1 VLPATR
7 ALPEAIDNRSTDC
20 LTPSLSKDLMV
31 AIIKAPCDEQVIA
44 HKVPNRPVPCPQDVS
59 RAVLIATIL
68 ASSMVF
74 IDGSAVNVALPT
86 LQRQLGASAAQA
98 QWVVESYALFLA
110 ALLLVGGVLGD
121 RFGRKRVFILGT
133 ALFAATSVW
142 CGLSPNIEMLI
153 VARAA
158 QGVAAALLTP
168 ASLAIISAAFRD
180 ETERGRAIGTWSG
193 FTAITSAFGPVLGG
207 WLVENASWRWVFF
220 INVPLAVVVLTV
232 ALRGVPES
240 RDEEAGRL
248 DVIGAVLV
256 TIGLG
261 ALVFGLIDAPVRGW
275 GNPVVLA
282 SLLTGVVGLVAF
294 IFAETRVPSPMM
306 PLGLFR
312 SPTFGGANLLTLLLY
327 GAFGGA
333 LFWLPFNLIQVQE
346 YSAIEA
352 GAALLPAISILFAL
366 SRWTGGLIGRYGA
379 RLPLTVGPSIVALAF
394 LLFTLPGT
402 GGSYWSTFFP
412 AAIVLGIGMA
422 ISVPPLTTAVMSA
435 VPRHQAG
442 TASGINNAVARTAG
456 LIAIAAFGVVVTTVF
471 NRELSSRLDA
481 IPTLSP
487 ATRQAVDAQRL
498 DLAAAHPPE
507 GTTPD
512 TAAAIDE
519 AIDASFV
526 AGFRVAMVIG
536 AAMALLGAAAAWR
549 LVEGKN
555 EKPDLTVVRAGR

>member
-1 VLPATR
+1 
-7 ALPEAIDNRSTDC
+7 
-20 LTPSLSKDLMV
+20 MV
-31 AIIKAPCDEQVIA
+31 AILQAPCDEQVIA
-44 HKVPNRPVPCPQDVS
+44 HTVPARPVPCPKNVG

-74 IDGSAVNVALPT
+74 IDSSAVNVALPT
-86 LQRQLGASAAQA
+86 IQRELGASAAQA

-110 ALLLVGGVLGD
+110 ALLLVGGALGD
-121 RFGRKRVFILGT
+121 HYGRKRIFVLGT
-133 ALFAATSVW
+133 VLFAATSVW
-142 CGLSPNIEMLI
+142 CGLSPTIEMLI

-168 ASLAIISAAFRD
+168 ASLAIISAAFTD

-193 FTAITSAFGPVLGG
+193 FTAITAALGPVLGG

-220 INVPLAVVVLTV
+220 INLPLAVVVVAV

-248 DVIGAVLV
+248 DVIGAVLA

-261 ALVFGLIDAPVRGW
+261 ALVFGLIEGPVRGW

-282 SLLTGVVGLVAF
+282 SLVIGVAGLIGFLV
-294 IFAETRVPSPMM
+294 AETRVPSPMM
-306 PLGLFR
+306 PLALFR
-312 SPTFGGANLLTLLLY
+312 SRTFSGANLLTFLLY

-333 LFWLPFNLIQVQE
+333 LFWLPFNLIQVQG
-346 YSAIEA
+346 YTATEA
-352 GAALLPAISILFAL
+352 GAALLPAILIIFAL
-366 SRWTGGLIGRYGA
+366 SRWTGALIGRYGA
-379 RLPLTVGPSIVALAF
+379 RLPLTIGPSIAALAF
-394 LLFTLPGT
+394 LLFALPGT
-402 GGSYWSTFFP
+402 EGSYWTTFFP
-412 AAIVLGIGMA
+412 AAVVLGIGIA
-422 ISVPPLTTAVMSA
+422 ITVPPLTTAVMSA
-435 VPRHQAG
+435 VPQQQAG

-456 LIAIAAFGVVVTTVF
+456 LIAIAVFGVIVTTVF
-471 NRELSSRLDA
+471 NRELTSQLDA
-481 IPTLSP
+481 MSTLSQ

-526 AGFRVAMVIG
+526 AGFRVAMLIG

-549 LVEGKN
+549 LVEGKSA
-555 EKPDLTVVRAGR
+555 KPGLTVVPASR

>member
-1 VLPATR
+1 
-7 ALPEAIDNRSTDC
+7 
-20 LTPSLSKDLMV
+20 MV
-31 AIIKAPCDEQVIA
+31 AIFKAPCDEQVIA
-44 HKVPNRPVPCPQDVS
+44 HAVPTRPVPCPKDVS

-74 IDGSAVNVALPT
+74 IDSSAVNVALPT
-86 LQRQLGASAAQA
+86 IQRELGASAAQA

-121 RFGRKRVFILGT
+121 RFGRKRIFILGT
-133 ALFAATSVW
+133 VLFASTSVW

-153 VARAA
+153 AARAA

-180 ETERGRAIGTWSG
+180 KTERGRAIGTWSG
-193 FTAITSAFGPVLGG
+193 FTAITAAFGPVLGG

-220 INVPLAVVVLTV
+220 INLPLAVVVVAV

-240 RDEEAGRL
+240 RDEGAGRL
-248 DVIGAVLV
+248 DIIGAVLA

-261 ALVFGLIDAPVRGW
+261 ALVFGLIEGPARGW

-282 SLLTGVVGLVAF
+282 SLLIGVAGLVAF
-294 IFAETRVPSPMM
+294 IAAETRVPSPMM
-306 PLGLFR
+306 PLALFR
-312 SPTFGGANLLTLLLY
+312 SPTFGGANLLTFLLY

-333 LFWLPFNLIQVQE
+333 LFWLPFNLIQVQG
-346 YSAIEA
+346 YTATEA
-352 GAALLPAISILFAL
+352 GAALLPAILIIFAL
-366 SRWTGGLIGRYGA
+366 SRQTGALIGRYGA
-379 RLPLTVGPSIVALAF
+379 RLPLTIGPLIVTLAF
-394 LLFTLPGT
+394 LLFAIPGT
-402 GGSYWSTFFP
+402 EGSYWTTFFP
-412 AAIVLGIGMA
+412 AAVVLGIGMA
-422 ISVPPLTTAVMSA
+422 ITVPPLTTAVMSE
-435 VPRHQAG
+435 VPQQQAG

-456 LIAIAAFGVVVTTVF
+456 LIAIAVFGVIVTAVF
-471 NRELSSRLDA
+471 NRELTSRLDA
-481 IPTLSP
+481 MPTLAP

-507 GTTPD
+507 GTAPD
-512 TAAAIDE
+512 TAAAIDG

-549 LVEGKN
+549 LVAGKTTQ
-555 EKPDLTVVRAGR
+555 PDLEVATAGR

>member
-1 VLPATR
+1 
-7 ALPEAIDNRSTDC
+7 
-20 LTPSLSKDLMV
+20 MV

-44 HKVPNRPVPCPQDVS
+44 HKVPTQPVPCPKDVS

-74 IDGSAVNVALPT
+74 IDGSAVNVALPM

-110 ALLLVGGVLGD
+110 ALLLVGGMLGD
-121 RFGRKRVFILGT
+121 RFGRKRVFVLGT

-180 ETERGRAIGTWSG
+180 EMERGRAIGTWSG
-193 FTAITSAFGPVLGG
+193 FTAITAAFGPVLGG

-220 INVPLAVVVLTV
+220 INVPLAVIVLVV

-248 DVIGAVLV
+248 DVIGAVLA

-261 ALVFGLIDAPVRGW
+261 ALVFGLIEAPVRGW

-294 IFAETRVPSPMM
+294 IFAETRAPSPMM

-346 YSAIEA
+346 YSATEA
-352 GAALLPAISILFAL
+352 GAALLPAILILFAL
-366 SRWTGGLIGRYGA
+366 SRWTGALIGRYGA

-394 LLFTLPGT
+394 LLFTLSGT
-402 GGSYWSTFFP
+402 EGSYWTTFFP
-412 AAIVLGIGMA
+412 AAVVLGIGMA
-422 ISVPPLTTAVMSA
+422 ITVPPLTTAVLSA

-456 LIAIAAFGVVVTTVF
+456 LIAIAVFGIVVTTVF
-471 NRELSSRLDA
+471 NRELTSRLDA
-481 IPTLSP
+481 LPTLSP

-507 GTTPD
+507 GTPSD

-536 AAMALLGAAAAWR
+536 AAMALFGAAAAWQ
-549 LVEGKN
+549 LVEGTRPKSDFAV
-555 EKPDLTVVRAGR
+555 ERTGR

>member
-1 VLPATR
+1 
-7 ALPEAIDNRSTDC
+7 
-20 LTPSLSKDLMV
+20 MV
-31 AIIKAPCDEQVIA
+31 AIFKAPCDEEVIL
-44 HKVPNRPVPCPQDVS
+44 HKVPTRPVPCPKDVG
-59 RAVLIATIL
+59 RAVLISTIL

-74 IDGSAVNVALPT
+74 IDSSAVNVALPT
-86 LQRQLGASAAQA
+86 LQRELSASAAQA

-121 RFGRKRVFILGT
+121 RFGRKRIFVLGT
-133 ALFAATSVW
+133 VLFAATSVW

-168 ASLAIISAAFRD
+168 ASLAIISAAFND

-193 FTAITSAFGPVLGG
+193 FTAITAAFGPVLGG

-220 INVPLAVVVLTV
+220 INLPLAVVVVAV

-240 RDEEAGRL
+240 RDEAAGRL
-248 DVIGAVLV
+248 DVVGAVLA

-261 ALVFGLIDAPVRGW
+261 ALVFGLIEGPVRGW

-282 SLLTGVVGLVAF
+282 SLLTGVAGVVAF
-294 IFAETRVPSPMM
+294 VLAETRVPSPMM

-346 YSAIEA
+346 YTATEA
-352 GAALLPAISILFAL
+352 GAALLPAILILFAL
-366 SRWTGGLIGRYGA
+366 SRRTGALIGRYGA
-379 RLPLTVGPSIVALAF
+379 RLPLTIGPSIVALAF

-402 GGSYWSTFFP
+402 AGSYWTTFFP

-422 ISVPPLTTAVMSA
+422 ITVPPLTTAVMSA
-435 VPRHQAG
+435 VPRQQAG

-456 LIAIAAFGVVVTTVF
+456 LIAIAVFGVIVTSVF
-471 NRELSSRLDA
+471 NRELTSRLDA
-481 IPTLSP
+481 IPDLSP

-507 GTTPD
+507 GTPAE

-536 AAMALLGAAAAWR
+536 AAMALLGAAAAWQ
-549 LVEGKN
+549 LVEGKKA
-555 EKPDLTVVRAGR
+555 KPELTVVRTGR

>member
-1 VLPATR
+1 
-7 ALPEAIDNRSTDC
+7 
-20 LTPSLSKDLMV
+20 MV
-31 AIIKAPCDEQVIA
+31 AILQAPCDEQVIV
-44 HKVPNRPVPCPQDVS
+44 HKVPTRPVPCPKDVS

-74 IDGSAVNVALPT
+74 IDSSAVNVALPT
-86 LQRQLGASAAQA
+86 IQRELGASAAQA

-110 ALLLVGGVLGD
+110 ALLLVGGALGD
-121 RFGRKRVFILGT
+121 HYGRKRIFVLGT
-133 ALFAATSVW
+133 VLFAATSVW
-142 CGLSPNIEMLI
+142 CGLSPTIEMLI

-168 ASLAIISAAFRD
+168 ASLAIISAAFTD

-193 FTAITSAFGPVLGG
+193 FTAITAALGPVLGG

-220 INVPLAVVVLTV
+220 INLPLAVVVVAV

-248 DVIGAVLV
+248 DVIGAVLA

-261 ALVFGLIDAPVRGW
+261 ALVFGLIEGPVRGW

-282 SLLTGVVGLVAF
+282 SLVIGVAGLIGFLV
-294 IFAETRVPSPMM
+294 AETRVPSPMM
-306 PLGLFR
+306 PLALFR
-312 SPTFGGANLLTLLLY
+312 SRTFSGANLLTFLLY

-333 LFWLPFNLIQVQE
+333 LFWLPFNLIQVQG
-346 YSAIEA
+346 YTATEA
-352 GAALLPAISILFAL
+352 GAALLPAILIIFAL
-366 SRWTGGLIGRYGA
+366 SRWTGALIGRYGA
-379 RLPLTVGPSIVALAF
+379 RLPLTIGPSIAALAF
-394 LLFTLPGT
+394 LLFALPGT
-402 GGSYWSTFFP
+402 EGSYWTTFFP
-412 AAIVLGIGMA
+412 AAVVLGIGIA
-422 ISVPPLTTAVMSA
+422 ITVPPLTTAVMSA
-435 VPRHQAG
+435 VPQQQAG

-456 LIAIAAFGVVVTTVF
+456 LIAIAVFGVIVTTVF
-471 NRELSSRLDA
+471 NRELTSQLDA
-481 IPTLSP
+481 MSTLSQ

-526 AGFRVAMVIG
+526 AGFRVAMLIG

-549 LVEGKN
+549 LVEGKSA
-555 EKPDLTVVRAGR
+555 KPGLTVVPASR

>member
-1 VLPATR
+1 
-7 ALPEAIDNRSTDC
+7 
-20 LTPSLSKDLMV
+20 MV
-31 AIIKAPCDEQVIA
+31 AIFKAPCDEQVIA
-44 HKVPNRPVPCPQDVS
+44 YKEPTRPVSCPRDVG
-59 RAVLIATIL
+59 RAVLVATIL

-86 LQRQLGASAAQA
+86 LQRELGATAAQA

-110 ALLLVGGVLGD
+110 ALLQVGGVLGD
-121 RFGRKRVFILGT
+121 RYGRKRIFVLGT
-133 ALFAATSVW
+133 VLFASTSVW

-193 FTAITSAFGPVLGG
+193 FTAITAAFGPVLGG

-220 INVPLAVVVLTV
+220 INLPLAVVVIAV
-232 ALRGVPES
+232 AGRGVPES
-240 RDEEAGRL
+240 RDEAAGRL
-248 DVIGAVLV
+248 DVVGAVLATV
-256 TIGLG
+256 GLG
-261 ALVFGLIDAPVRGW
+261 ALVFGLIEGPARGW

-282 SLLTGVVGLVAF
+282 SLLTGVIGLVAF
-294 IFAETRVPSPMM
+294 IGAETKVSSPMM

-312 SPTFGGANLLTLLLY
+312 SATFGGANLLTLLLY

-346 YSAIEA
+346 YSATEA
-352 GAALLPAISILFAL
+352 GAALLPAILIIFAL
-366 SRWTGGLIGRYGA
+366 SRQTGALIGRYGA
-379 RLPLTVGPSIVALAF
+379 RLPLTIGPSIVALAF
-394 LLFTLPGT
+394 LLFALPGT
-402 GGSYWSTFFP
+402 EGSYWTTFFP
-412 AAIVLGIGMA
+412 AAVVLGIGMA
-422 ISVPPLTTAVMSA
+422 ITVPPLTTAVMSA

-456 LIAIAAFGVVVTTVF
+456 LIAIAVFGVIVTTVF
-471 NRELSSRLDA
+471 NRDLSNRLDV

-498 DLAAAHPPE
+498 DLAAARPPE
-507 GTTPD
+507 GTRPE
-512 TAAAIDE
+512 TALAIAE
-519 AIDASFV
+519 AIDAAFV
-526 AGFRVAMVIG
+526 TGFRVAMVIG

-549 LVEGKN
+549 LVEGS
-555 EKPDLTVVRAGR
+555 EAKPTPAPMPVSDLDARP

>member
-1 VLPATR
+1 
-7 ALPEAIDNRSTDC
+7 
-20 LTPSLSKDLMV
+20 MV
-31 AIIKAPCDEQVIA
+31 AIFKAPCDEQVIL
-44 HKVPNRPVPCPQDVS
+44 HKIPTRPVACPKDVS

-74 IDGSAVNVALPT
+74 IDSSAVNVALPT
-86 LQRQLGASAAQA
+86 LQRELGASAAQA

-121 RFGRKRVFILGT
+121 RFGRKRIFVLGT
-133 ALFAATSVW
+133 VLFAATSIW
-142 CGLSPNIEMLI
+142 CGLSPNIETLI
-153 VARAA
+153 VARAT

-193 FTAITSAFGPVLGG
+193 FTAITAAFGPVLGG

-220 INVPLAVVVLTV
+220 INLPLAVVVVAV

-240 RDEEAGRL
+240 RDEGAGRL
-248 DVIGAVLV
+248 DVVGAVLA

-261 ALVFGLIDAPVRGW
+261 ALVFGLIEGPVRGW
-275 GNPVVLA
+275 ENPVVLV
-282 SLLTGVVGLVAF
+282 SLVTGVAGLAAF
-294 IFAETRVPSPMM
+294 IVAETRAPSPMM

-333 LFWLPFNLIQVQE
+333 LFWLPFNLIQVQD
-346 YSAIEA
+346 YSPTEA
-352 GAALLPAISILFAL
+352 GAALLPTILIVFAL
-366 SRWTGGLIGRYGA
+366 SRRTGALIGRYGA
-379 RLPLTVGPSIVALAF
+379 RLPLTIGPSIVALAF

-402 GGSYWSTFFP
+402 EGSYWTTFFP

-422 ISVPPLTTAVMSA
+422 ITVPPLTTAVMSA

-442 TASGINNAVARTAG
+442 MASGINNAVARTAG
-456 LIAIAAFGVVVTTVF
+456 LIAIAIFGVIVTTVF
-471 NRELSSRLDA
+471 NRDLTNRLDA
-481 IPTLSP
+481 IPNLSP
-487 ATRQAVDAQRL
+487 VTRQAVDAQRP
-498 DLAAAHPPE
+498 DLAAARPPE
-507 GTTPD
+507 GTAPD

-526 AGFRVAMVIG
+526 TGFRVAMVIG
-536 AAMALLGAAAAWR
+536 AVMALLGAAAAWR
-549 LVEGKN
+549 LVEGQ
-555 EKPDLTVVRAGR
+555 EAKPGPGPMPVSDLDAQP

>member
-1 VLPATR
+1 
-7 ALPEAIDNRSTDC
+7 
-20 LTPSLSKDLMV
+20 MV
-31 AIIKAPCDEQVIA
+31 AILQAPCDEQVIV
-44 HKVPNRPVPCPQDVS
+44 HKVPTRPVPCPKDVS

-74 IDGSAVNVALPT
+74 IDSSAVNVALPT
-86 LQRQLGASAAQA
+86 IQRELGASAAQA

-110 ALLLVGGVLGD
+110 ALLLVGGALGD
-121 RFGRKRVFILGT
+121 HYGRKRIFVLGT
-133 ALFAATSVW
+133 VLFAATSVW
-142 CGLSPNIEMLI
+142 CGLSPTIEMLI

-168 ASLAIISAAFRD
+168 ASLAIISAAFTD

-193 FTAITSAFGPVLGG
+193 FTAITAALGPVLGG

-220 INVPLAVVVLTV
+220 INLPLAVVVVAV

-248 DVIGAVLV
+248 DVIGAVLA

-261 ALVFGLIDAPVRGW
+261 ALVFGLIEGPVRGW

-282 SLLTGVVGLVAF
+282 SLVIGVAGLIGFLV
-294 IFAETRVPSPMM
+294 AETRVPSPMM
-306 PLGLFR
+306 PLALFR
-312 SPTFGGANLLTLLLY
+312 SRTFSGANLLTFLLY

-333 LFWLPFNLIQVQE
+333 LFWLPFNLIQVQG
-346 YSAIEA
+346 YTATEA
-352 GAALLPAISILFAL
+352 GAALLPAILIIFAL
-366 SRWTGGLIGRYGA
+366 SRWTGALIGRYGA
-379 RLPLTVGPSIVALAF
+379 RLPLTIGPTIAALAF
-394 LLFTLPGT
+394 LLFALPGT
-402 GGSYWSTFFP
+402 EGSYWTTFFP
-412 AAIVLGIGMA
+412 AAVVLGIGIA
-422 ISVPPLTTAVMSA
+422 ITVPPLTTAVMSA
-435 VPRHQAG
+435 VPQQQAG

-456 LIAIAAFGVVVTTVF
+456 LIAIAVFGVIVTTVF
-471 NRELSSRLDA
+471 NRELTSQLDA
-481 IPTLSP
+481 MSTLSQ

-526 AGFRVAMVIG
+526 AGFRVAMLIG

-549 LVEGKN
+549 LVEGKSA
-555 EKPDLTVVRAGR
+555 KPGLTVVPASR